1 MICPK
6 CGYKYNDNVECKR
19 CGIVFARYH
28 FAQKPL
34 DQVVAVDTDASIE
47 ERKPGLFRRFCRV
60 FLWVSLGAMVLAL
73 LLILRTSPAPKIEV
87 PAEAIEIANA
97 KVREFQAAADSGR
110 ESTLQMSTVELN
122 GWLSTNLALQRE
134 RRVEETTE
142 PAPAAEPTVEEV
154 QSNLKDVQI
163 ELLEDG
169 LRAYVV
175 FDFHGKDLSLQLEGK
190 LVMQGGYLR
199 LIPTGGKL
207 GSLPLPQA
215 TLESAA
221 QRLFDAPENRE
232 KFRLPPHIRDIRVE
246 HGELIVSSQ

>member
-6 CGYKYNDNVECKR
+6 CGYKHNDNVECRR

-28 FAQKPL
+28 FVHKTP
-34 DQVVAVDTDASIE
+34 DQEVAVAADADIE
-47 ERKPGLFRRFCRV
+47 ERKPGLFRRFYRV
-60 FLWVSLGAMVLAL
+60 FLWVSLGATVLGL
-73 LLILRTSPAPKIEV
+73 LLILRVSPPPKIEV
-87 PAEAIEIANA
+87 PTEAIEIANA

-122 GWLSTNLALQRE
+122 GWLSTNLALQKE
-134 RRVEETTE
+134 RRVVETTE

-154 QSNLKDVQI
+154 QSNLKDVKI
-163 ELLEDG
+163 DLLEDN

-175 FDFHGKDLSLQLEGK
+175 FDFHGKNLSLQLEGK
-190 LVMQGGYLR
+190 LVTQGGYLR
-199 LIPTGGKL
+199 LIPTGGRL
-207 GSLPLPQA
+207 GSLPLPQI
-215 TLESAA
+215 TLENAA

-246 HGELIVSSQ
+246 HGELIVSSR